1 MKKINIIVIIGL
13 LIAFGLG
20 YGLNYI
26 WGQKIEKY
34 SMQCSESEKPL
45 AKYLDS
51 GVISSID
58 ILGGGQIKE
67 ISGYSLTLEKEG
79 KSFIIFVNNNTDF
92 LTIVLPK
99 EEGKSA
105 TREKIN
111 FEDIKVGDK
120 VSVAGKLNADASLE
134 INSVTVLPPWY

>member
-13 LIAFGLG
+13 LIAFCFG

-34 SMQCSESEKPL
+34 SMQYSESEKPL

-51 GVISSID
+51 GVFSSID
-58 ILGGGQIKE
+58 ILGSGKIKE

-79 KSFIIFVNNNTDF
+79 KLLVISVNDETDF
-92 LTIVLPK
+92 LTIVLPEK
-99 EEGKSA
+99 EGQSA

-111 FEDIKVGDK
+111 FEDIKVDDK
-120 VSVAGKLNADASLE
+120 VSIAGKLNADASLT